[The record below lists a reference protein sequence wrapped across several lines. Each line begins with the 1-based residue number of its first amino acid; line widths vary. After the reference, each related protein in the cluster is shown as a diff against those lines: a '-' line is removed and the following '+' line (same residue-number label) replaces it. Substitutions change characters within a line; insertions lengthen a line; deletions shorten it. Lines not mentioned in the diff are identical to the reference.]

1 MHKPWSPYRQVVVET
16 YYAIKGGKSSRVH
29 VRPVP
34 GQPYPPTMDVECSRG
49 MREAYP
55 IGTRF
60 RIHAK
65 ETRKEGGKPFLYSH
79 YNWPYEVVQKP

>member
-1 MHKPWSPYRQVVVET
+1 MEKPWSPYRQVVVET
-16 YYAIKGGKSSRVH
+16 YYAVKGGKSSRVH

-34 GQPYPPTMDVECSRG
+34 GQPYPSTMDVECSRG
-49 MREAYP
+49 MRSAYP
-55 IGTRF
+55 IGTKF

-79 YNWPYEVVQKP
+79 YDWPYEVVQEA